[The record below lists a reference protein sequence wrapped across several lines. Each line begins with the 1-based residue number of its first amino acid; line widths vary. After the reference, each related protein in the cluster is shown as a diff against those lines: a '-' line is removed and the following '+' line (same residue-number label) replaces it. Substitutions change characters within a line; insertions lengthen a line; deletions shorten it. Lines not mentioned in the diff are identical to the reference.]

1 MAGWIDAL
9 ERESGLHVPPAVRE
23 WYSVRG
29 AVEWLARHSDNILV
43 SAAGLGDPIDG
54 LDYLDG
60 GRLVTETD
68 AQCCWRWA
76 VRLRPPR
83 YEGEPLFHLPGAPPA
98 TLDEDPPVWI
108 IDPDDDDPFE
118 QLYADR
124 FSEYV
129 LTSVW
134 TAQAFGKESFFT
146 DDDRLPRQALDTLRQ
161 RYVELP
167 TTYAWAGNQPCD
179 AVYRFTGPARVMI
192 AVQGQTALHTVVAT
206 DSEQEL
212 ARIRAVLDL

>member
-1 MAGWIDAL
+1 M
-9 ERESGLHVPPAVRE
+9 
-23 WYSVRG
+23 
-29 AVEWLARHSDNILV
+29 EWLARHSDNILV
-43 SAAGLGDPIDG
+43 NAAGLGDPIA
-54 LDYLDG
+54 G

-68 AQCCWRWA
+68 SQCCWRWA

-83 YEGEPLFHLPGAPPA
+83 YAGEPLFHLPEVPP
-98 TLDEDPPVWI
+98 TVLDEDPPVWI

-118 QLYADR
+118 KLYADH
-124 FSEYV
+124 FSTYV

-134 TAQAFGKESFFT
+134 TAQAFGPDSFFT
-146 DDDRLPRQALDTLRQ
+146 DDDRLPRQALDALRQ

-179 AVYRFTGPARVMI
+179 AVYRFTGPANIMI
-192 AVQGQTALHTVVAT
+192 AVRDETALHTFVAT
-206 DSEQEL
+206 DNEQEL

>member
-1 MAGWIDAL
+1 MSGWIDAL
-9 ERESGLHVPPAVRE
+9 EREWGLHVPLAVRE
-23 WYSVRG
+23 WYSIQG

-43 SAAGLGDPIDG
+43 SAARLGDPIDG

-68 AQCCWRWA
+68 SQCCWRWV

-83 YEGEPLFHLPGAPPA
+83 YDGEPLFDLPEAPPI
-98 TLDEDPPVWI
+98 TVDEDPPVWI
-108 IDPDDDDPFE
+108 IDPDRHDPFE
-118 QLYADR
+118 KLYADH
-124 FSEYV
+124 FSNYV

-134 TAQAFGKESFFT
+134 TAQAFGKDSFFT

-161 RYVELP
+161 RYLELP

-179 AVYRFTGPARVMI
+179 AVYRFTGPARIMI
-192 AVQGQTALHTVVAT
+192 AVRGETALYTFMAT
-206 DSEQEL
+206 DSQQEL
-212 ARIRAVLDL
+212 AKIRAVLDL